1 MELTGK
7 TNKNKPKLKII
18 NFVFYDIASTLLIAC
33 GAIVAIS
40 SCDAAKSTTE
50 RTLLVVQEAPEKAQV
65 ADGSTQRV
73 LTKRGGVNFGG
84 VLGGWNTADWQNAWT
99 QPWNA
104 QSFGS
109 QTFGASISQPW
120 FGSHKYV
127 PSPAEVTA
135 AIAAA
140 KQASANVLV
149 AQQQVLAAKENVL
162 SQQKLAAE
170 RETQASIAQQKSEAA
185 AAIQRSE
192 AAAAAQAVILAQ
204 QRLASAKAAVAHH
217 QKIAAAKEAQ
227 AASALQS
234 SAHAAAAEIQ
244 RTEHEAS
251 KLSTYQRNDAAA
263 ALHHVTAT
271 KDAAVA
277 PLTIGNNRLPTVTF
291 TPYHYPAASWSPGF
305 VTSATPSLAAYS
317 SGGPWSSALLPHRTG
332 LGLWG

>member
-1 MELTGK
+1 M
-7 TNKNKPKLKII
+7 
-18 NFVFYDIASTLLIAC
+18 
-33 GAIVAIS
+33 
-40 SCDAAKSTTE
+40 
-50 RTLLVVQEAPEKAQV
+50 
-65 ADGSTQRV
+65 
-73 LTKRGGVNFGG
+73 
-84 VLGGWNTADWQNAWT
+84 LG
-99 QPWNA
+99 
-104 QSFGS
+104 
-109 QTFGASISQPW
+109 I
-120 FGSHKYV
+120 SHKYV

-271 KDAAVA
+271 KDAALA
-277 PLTIGNNRLPTVTF
+277 PLTIGNNRQPTVTF
-291 TPYHYPAASWSPGF
+291 SPVHYSSASWSPGF
-305 VTSATPSLAAYS
+305 VTSATPSIAAYS
-317 SGGPWSSALLPHRTG
+317 SGPWSSALLPHRTG
-332 LGLWG
+332 LGYWG

>member
-1 MELTGK
+1 M
-7 TNKNKPKLKII
+7 
-18 NFVFYDIASTLLIAC
+18 FFCHVLLISC

-40 SCDAAKSTTE
+40 SCDAAKTAQP
-50 RTLLVVQEAPEKAQV
+50 TLELVQPEVRARDQLV
-65 ADGSTQRV
+65 DDGKRMLS
-73 LTKRGGVNFGG
+73 KRGLSFGG
-84 VLGGWNTADWQNAWT
+84 GVGAWNGVDWQNAWST
-99 QPWNA
+99 P
-104 QSFGS
+104 SFGGGGGG
-109 QTFGASISQPW
+109 TFGVSSAQFGPW
-120 FGSHKYV
+120 LGNSHKYV

-217 QKIAAAKEAQ
+217 QKIAASKEAQ

-271 KDAAVA
+271 KDAALA

-291 TPYHYPAASWSPGF
+291 SPFHYPAASWSPGF
-305 VTSATPSLAAYS
+305 VTSATPSLVGHS
-317 SGGPWSSALLPHRTG
+317 SGAPWSAAFLPHRAA
-332 LGLWG
+332 LGGFWG